1 MDTRKKFFMIRVV
14 RPWNRLPREMVDA
27 LSLETLK
34 VRLDGALSNLI
45 ELWVFLFIAGGLDQL
60 TFKGPF

>member
-1 MDTRKKFFMIRVV
+1 MDTRMKFFMIRVV

-34 VRLDGALSNLI
+34 VRLDGALS
-45 ELWVFLFIAGGLDQL
+45 
-60 TFKGPF
+60 T